1 MFKMVPNL
9 NLNIMQEPYF
19 YHFPY
24 IVQRM
29 KRLGRVMGILRHVQ
43 QYSTMHV
50 YIVVVSFIG
59 GENWSIT
66 EKHY

>member
-1 MFKMVPNL
+1 
-9 NLNIMQEPYF
+9 
-19 YHFPY
+19 
-24 IVQRM
+24 
-29 KRLGRVMGILRHVQ
+29 MGILRHVQ

-66 EKHY
+66 EKHYWSYKEEQFEDTKGVTRSHKTKTRQCNGQKIPKG